1 MKKPKAIICDVDG
14 TVALMNGKRSPF
26 AYWLAM
32 DDDPNHIVI
41 ATVLA
46 TVRNIYPQP
55 IKLLM
60 VSARENMKLGGRF
73 SKEYEAGNDG
83 KITICENIYDVT
95 KLWLD
100 KHMGENSYHKLWLR
114 DEGDHRKDRYVKY
127 DLYKKEIEPNYD
139 VVGVF
144 DDRDQVV
151 EMWRCG
157 AGLTCF
163 QVAFGNF

>member
-1 MKKPKAIICDVDG
+1 MKRPKAIICDVDG
-14 TVALMNGKRSPF
+14 TVALMNGKRTPF
-26 AYWLAM
+26 EYWKCYN
-32 DDDPNHIVI
+32 DEPNHIVI

-60 VSARENMKLGGRF
+60 VSARENV
-73 SKEYEAGNDG
+73 
-83 KITICENIYDVT
+83 TYDEDKALIMNGVYHKTVHDMT

-100 KHMGENSYHKLWLR
+100 RYMGKDSYHKLWLR